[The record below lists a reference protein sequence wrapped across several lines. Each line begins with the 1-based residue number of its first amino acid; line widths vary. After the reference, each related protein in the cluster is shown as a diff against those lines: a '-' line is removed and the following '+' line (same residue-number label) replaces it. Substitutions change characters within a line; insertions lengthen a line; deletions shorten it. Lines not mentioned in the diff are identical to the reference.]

1 MQTNTK
7 WELTERSL
15 LVLKPERIKKKGKIT
30 SQFVQPAVSV
40 KSISSL
46 NSARLY
52 RSHILLLMKK
62 YTSDSP
68 FGIEQVTDLLIVD
81 LHEGHL
87 HLKSMGLI
95 PLSADPLKQRAT
107 ESRY

>member
-1 MQTNTK
+1 
-7 WELTERSL
+7 
-15 LVLKPERIKKKGKIT
+15 
-30 SQFVQPAVSV
+30 
-40 KSISSL
+40 
-46 NSARLY
+46 
-52 RSHILLLMKK
+52 MKK